1 LNLLSFLSSKT
12 EEGLNMQI
20 NTRESYEVLVVDIE
34 GRLDT
39 STSGYGYDEM
49 VRIAKGGN
57 KKILVNLKELEYV
70 SSAGL
75 RVLLT
80 AAKLV
85 QALGGQIKFCQPNDL
100 VKQVLEI
107 SGFNSLLSVYGGEG
121 EAIKSF

>member
-1 LNLLSFLSSKT
+1 MRCWSWILRA
-12 EEGLNMQI
+12 GL
-20 NTRESYEVLVVDIE
+20 

-39 STSGYGYDEM
+39 STSGYGHDEM
-49 VRIAKGGN
+49 VRISEGGN
-57 KKILVNLKELEYV
+57 KKILVNRKELEYV

-85 QALGGQIKFCQPNDL
+85 QASGGQIKFCQPNDL

-107 SGFNSLLSVYGGEG
+107 SGFNSLLSMYGGEG

>member
-1 LNLLSFLSSKT
+1 
-12 EEGLNMQI
+12 MQI

-39 STSGYGYDEM
+39 NTSAYGYDEM

-57 KKILVNLKELEYV
+57 KKMVVNLKGLEYV

-75 RVLLT
+75 RVLLLV
-80 AAKLV
+80 AKLV
-85 QALGGQIKFCQPNDL
+85 QASGGQVKFCQPGDL
-100 VKQVLEI
+100 VKQALEL
-107 SGFNSLLSVYGGEG
+107 SGFNSLLKLYGSEG

>member
-1 LNLLSFLSSKT
+1 
-12 EEGLNMQI
+12 
-20 NTRESYEVLVVDIE
+20 
-34 GRLDT
+34 
-39 STSGYGYDEM
+39 M
-49 VRIAKGGN
+49 VRISEGGN

-85 QALGGQIKFCQPNDL
+85 QASGGQIKFCQPNDL

-107 SGFNSLLSVYGGEG
+107 SGFNSLLSMYGGEG

>member
-1 LNLLSFLSSKT
+1 
-12 EEGLNMQI
+12 M
-20 NTRESYEVLVVDIE
+20 DIE

-85 QALGGQIKFCQPNDL
+85 QASGGQIKFL
-100 VKQVLEI
+100 STERLGETGARHI
-107 SGFNSLLSVYGGEG
+107 GFQQLAQRVRRRGRSH
-121 EAIKSF
+121 

>member
-1 LNLLSFLSSKT
+1 
-12 EEGLNMQI
+12 MQI

>member
-1 LNLLSFLSSKT
+1 
-12 EEGLNMQI
+12 MQI
-20 NTRESYEVLVVDIE
+20 NTRESDEVLVVDIE

-39 STSGYGYDEM
+39 TTSGYGYDEM

-57 KKILVNLKELEYV
+57 RKVLVNLKALKYV

-85 QALGGQIKFCQPNDL
+85 QASGGQIKFCEPTDV
-100 VKQVLEI
+100 VKEALAF
-107 SGFNSLLSVYGGEG
+107 SGITSLLSVYGSEG

>member
-1 LNLLSFLSSKT
+1 
-12 EEGLNMQI
+12 MQI
-20 NTRESYEVLVVDIE
+20 KTRESCEVLVVDIE

-39 STSGYGYDEM
+39 TTSGYGYDEM

-57 KKILVNLKELEYV
+57 KKILVNLKGLEYV

-80 AAKLV
+80 APKLV
-85 QALGGQIKFCQPNDL
+85 KASGGQFKFCEPTDM
-100 VKQVLEI
+100 VKQALEI
-107 SGFNSLLSVYGGEG
+107 SGFNSLLSVYGSEG

>member
-1 LNLLSFLSSKT
+1 
-12 EEGLNMQI
+12 MQI
-20 NTRESYEVLVVDIE
+20 NTRESYEVLVVDME

-39 STSGYGYDEM
+39 NTSGYAYDEM
-49 VRIAKGGN
+49 VRIAKSGN
-57 KKILVNLKELEYV
+57 KKILVNLKGLEYV

-85 QALGGQIKFCQPNDL
+85 KTSGGQFKLCEPIDV

-107 SGFNSLLSVYGGEG
+107 SGFNSLLSLYASEG

>member
-1 LNLLSFLSSKT
+1 
-12 EEGLNMQI
+12 MQI

-39 STSGYGYDEM
+39 TTSGYGYDEM

-57 KKILVNLKELEYV
+57 KKIVVNLKELEYV

-85 QALGGQIKFCQPNDL
+85 QASGGQIKFCQPSDL
-100 VKQVLEI
+100 VKQTLAV
-107 SGFNSLLSVYGGEG
+107 SGFNSLLSVYGSEG

>member
-1 LNLLSFLSSKT
+1 
-12 EEGLNMQI
+12 MQI

-39 STSGYGYDEM
+39 TTSGYGYDEM

-57 KKILVNLKELEYV
+57 KKILVNLKGLEYV

-85 QALGGQIKFCQPNDL
+85 KASGGQFKFCEPTDL
-100 VKQVLEI
+100 VKQTLEI
-107 SGFNSLLSVYGGEG
+107 SGFNSLLSVYGSEG

>member
-1 LNLLSFLSSKT
+1 
-12 EEGLNMQI
+12 MQI
-20 NTRESYEVLVVDIE
+20 NTRESYDVLVVDIV

-39 STSGYGYDEM
+39 TTSGYGYDEM

-57 KKILVNLKELEYV
+57 KKIVVNLKGREFV

-85 QALGGQIKFCQPNDL
+85 QASSGQIKFCQPTDV
-100 VKQVLEI
+100 VKQALAL
-107 SGFNSLLSVYGGEG
+107 SGFNSLLS
-121 EAIKSF
+121 

>member
-1 LNLLSFLSSKT
+1 
-12 EEGLNMQI
+12 MQI
-20 NTRESYEVLVVDIE
+20 NTRESYDVLVVDIA

-39 STSGYGYDEM
+39 TASGYGYDEM
-49 VRIAKGGN
+49 VRIAQGGN
-57 KKILVNLKELEYV
+57 KKIVVNLEALEFV

-85 QALGGQIKFCQPNDL
+85 QASGGQIKFCQPTDL
-100 VKQVLEI
+100 VKQAFAV
-107 SGFNSLLSVYGGEG
+107 SGFNSLLSVYGSEG